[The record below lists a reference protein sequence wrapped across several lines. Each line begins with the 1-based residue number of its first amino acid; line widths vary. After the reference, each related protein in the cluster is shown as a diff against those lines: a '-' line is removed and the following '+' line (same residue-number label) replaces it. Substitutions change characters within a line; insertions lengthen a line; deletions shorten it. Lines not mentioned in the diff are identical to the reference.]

1 MEEDKQQ
8 QDVPGMGV
16 QVIKAMAESVAIP
29 GVSDDAL
36 KEVRFIKIF
45 PKGKNTPYK
54 NVLIVEIFRIRCD

>member
-45 PKGKNTPYK
+45 PKS
-54 NVLIVEIFRIRCD
+54 